1 MVRVPKGF
9 KGLLP
14 DSMMGGCIN
23 QHHAQEHYMT
33 SYASGLSEM
42 DLDSRVGAY
51 LVFFNVE
58 EAGTVRLVSG
68 YLPWVFTLP

>member
-1 MVRVPKGF
+1 
-9 KGLLP
+9 
-14 DSMMGGCIN
+14 
-23 QHHAQEHYMT
+23 MT